1 MRRLL
6 PAFLPL
12 LILSAAASAQPGPG
26 VESIS
31 YRVEPCFGACAGY
44 SFTIRAD
51 GTGLFE
57 GVSGSALPG
66 RHAFRVTRAQYQAFV
81 RHLAP
86 VRPARGNTAFTGPG
100 QCRGIISDQMH
111 TVVTWQPARGPRQE
125 LNFYHGCIEP
135 RVADIDR
142 RLASA
147 PGLLPLARFI
157 RARPN
162 RRY

>member
-6 PAFLPL
+6 LAALPL
-12 LILSAAASAQPGPG
+12 LAMPAGAPAQPRPG

-31 YRVEPCFGACAGY
+31 FQVGPCFGACAGF
-44 SFTIRAD
+44 SFTVQAD

-66 RHAFRVTRAQYQAFV
+66 RHPFRITRAQYQAFS

-86 VRPARGNTAFTGPG
+86 VRPARGNVSFTGPD
-100 QCRGIISDQMH
+100 QCRGIITDQMH
-111 TVVTWQPARGPRQE
+111 TVVTWRPARGPGQE

-135 RVADIDR
+135 RVAGIDR
-142 RLASA
+142 RLAGA

-162 RRY
+162 RRR